1 MGDIEP
7 QDNNPSITWSAS
19 FSVVP
24 PARSAPKDLRGDK
37 ILLPQSALEHLLAAS
52 RSPSHPNQ
60 TFSSSRDPFNPYA
73 THQSGPYHETS
84 QLPNPLT
91 FRLVNPINGNAVHAG
106 IREFSAEEGQVALG
120 PYLMEALGIDSSMFA
135 SESDIDS
142 DAHATS
148 DQSKA
153 YPRITIH
160 AKHLPKGTYVRLR
173 PLEAGYNPDDWKSLL
188 ERQLRQ
194 SFTTLTKDAVLA
206 VRGVKGEQFQFL
218 IDKFSPEGDG
228 ICVVDTDLEV
238 DIEALNEEQARET
251 LGQIMAQEET
261 GSANGSSKGG
271 TLDMWKPIDVQN
283 RLDNGLCHAI

>member
-1 MGDIEP
+1 
-7 QDNNPSITWSAS
+7 
-19 FSVVP
+19 
-24 PARSAPKDLRGDK
+24 
-37 ILLPQSALEHLLAAS
+37 
-52 RSPSHPNQ
+52 
-60 TFSSSRDPFNPYA
+60 
-73 THQSGPYHETS
+73 
-84 QLPNPLT
+84 
-91 FRLVNPINGNAVHAG
+91 
-106 IREFSAEEGQVALG
+106 
-120 PYLMEALGIDSSMFA
+120 MFA
-135 SESDIDS
+135 SESDTDS
-142 DAHATS
+142 EAHMTS

-160 AKHLPKGTYVRLR
+160 AKYLPKGTYVRLR

-251 LGQIMAQEET
+251 LRQIMAQEET
-261 GSANGSSKGG
+261 EGDNGSSKGG
-271 TLDMWKPIDVQN
+271 KLDIWKPIDGQVVPVAILEQICS
-283 RLDNGLCHAI
+283 LDN